1 MQESEINRVIN
12 YQEVGSRIRELRKS
26 HDLSQKEFAQ
36 ALNIS
41 QGHLSRVEK
50 GSPISTALCA
60 LIAEKFNTAMEFL
73 LHGEEEKPL
82 GTTTFVTTHTKSPE
96 LGSFGYSLEVADVIT
111 NSNKHI
117 KQLLEACDY
126 TYTFVVDEIRDI
138 DSISDTNEQLYP
150 TTSYTF
156 DLSVTCL
163 PFGYEWMAVE
173 RERSESNVDPL
184 KDPVPEIEL
193 RKQMEAKGRKYI
205 PKKTVKDSCQ
215 FEPYSFK
222 MFSPFDLMDDEYRR
236 FDDIGRYREAKEI
249 ALYNGTESPEDCFD
263 PIVDELVP
271 DVHVYLKDGMIDREA
286 EFARFKNIIRSGVTG
301 KTLIPNSFRALDAG
315 FFVSG
320 SGVVYKG
327 RQYGLGTQG
336 RIGISSSSHEFGGS
350 ELQFIVDDKRITAEQ
365 LIDMLST
372 YEGWELTFKITSR

>member
-1 MQESEINRVIN
+1 MQESEKNQAPN
-12 YQEVGSRIRELRKS
+12 FQEVGSRIRELRKS
-26 HDLSQKEFAQ
+26 HDLSQQEFAQ

-50 GSPISTALCA
+50 GAPISVALCA
-60 LIAEKFNTAMEFL
+60 LIAEKFNTTMEFL
-73 LHGEEEKPL
+73 LHGVQEKPL
-82 GTTTFVTTHTKSPE
+82 GKTFFVTTPTKSPE
-96 LGSFGYSLEVADVIT
+96 LGPFGYSLEATDVIIC
-111 NSNKHI
+111 SNKQI
-117 KQLLEACDY
+117 KQLLEACGY

-163 PFGYEWMAVE
+163 PFGYEWRAVE
-173 RERSESNVDPL
+173 RERSESNIDPL
-184 KDPVPEIEL
+184 GDPVPEIEL
-193 RKQMEAKGRKYI
+193 QKQMEAKGRKYI
-205 PKKTVKDSCQ
+205 PKKTAKDSCR

-249 ALYNGTESPEDCFD
+249 ALYNGTECPEDCFD

-286 EFARFKNIIRSGVTG
+286 EFARFKNIIRTGVTG
-301 KTLIPNSFRALDAG
+301 KALVPDPVRALAEG
-315 FFVSG
+315 FLVSG

-327 RQYGLGTQG
+327 RRYGLGTQG
-336 RIGISSSSHEFGGS
+336 RVGIASPSDEFGGS

-372 YEGWELTFKITSR
+372 YVGWEMTFKITSR